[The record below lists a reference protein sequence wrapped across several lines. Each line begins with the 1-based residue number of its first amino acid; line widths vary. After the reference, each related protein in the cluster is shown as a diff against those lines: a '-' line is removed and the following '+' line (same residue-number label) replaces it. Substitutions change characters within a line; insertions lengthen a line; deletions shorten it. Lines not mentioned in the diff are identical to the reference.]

1 MKIKYVSVKFC
12 GIAALNLD
20 RLDFGG
26 EFYLSLSAQI
36 FLRDLIGCWTTNP
49 LIAIIL
55 IPFILIYFYNYFNRI
70 IYFHLMLVFVEWMKS
85 FTDIPFYSN
94 VKELS
99 NLSCFFKLY
108 PACIFHFFLW
118 LLILIFENLK
128 NYSFLTTN
136 L

>member
-49 LIAIIL
+49 LSAIIL
-55 IPFILIYFYNYFNRI
+55 IPFFLIYFYN
-70 IYFHLMLVFVEWMKS
+70 L
-85 FTDIPFYSN
+85 
-94 VKELS
+94 
-99 NLSCFFKLY
+99 FK
-108 PACIFHFFLW
+108 
-118 LLILIFENLK
+118 
-128 NYSFLTTN
+128 
-136 L
+136 